1 MASKRGIRRRNER
14 IARQKFEQREREMA
28 ESKLTGTIGRT
39 SVADLILARTRFLH
53 PDKPAVQ
60 VVQPPPAT
68 PLTKPGE
75 KPAAASPSLEKPVA
89 PDPIIASTRHKEMIF
104 REAAEN
110 RDFYLMKQMEDGEKL
125 PWFRYVRKESQ
136 YSEFVMLTT
145 EMAQALLDHIW
156 TETEGNRK
164 LKVWLKDAYKR
175 DIDGDRWIPSDEAI
189 GIDFNGLVYNGR
201 HRLTALV
208 ESGKAWPF
216 YVTFNCLEE
225 AKFTVDSGA
234 KRNSAEKLRLVI
246 DTKLGNRTTGFC
258 KAVMKGLQNKVRYT
272 ETEIAEFAHKWQDL
286 VAWISANLPGAR
298 AEVQAAVAK
307 AYLWYGPEKMEP
319 FAERLREVKFTE
331 DGDPARALYL
341 ALTKAKINRINVALV
356 AYKKT
361 LASVE
366 ATMTNKP
373 LSRLYERD
381 EDIFQW
387 QEGWE
392 LPQGSWW
399 AANHE

>member
-1 MASKRGIRRRNER
+1 
-14 IARQKFEQREREMA
+14 MA
-28 ESKLTGTIGRT
+28 ESRSKRKEIERKLQNEGNKLTGNMGRT
-39 SVADLILARTRFLH
+39 SVADLILARSKFL
-53 PDKPAVQ
+53 DRGKPRIKLTNT
-60 VVQPPPAT
+60 QPELSFTDLKEEVKSVDPISVDPI
-68 PLTKPGE
+68 
-75 KPAAASPSLEKPVA
+75 V
-89 PDPIIASTRHKEMIF
+89 DPIIASTRHKEMIF
-104 REAAEN
+104 REAGEN
-110 RDFYLMKQMEDGEKL
+110 RDYYLLKQMEEGENL

-136 YSEFVMLTT
+136 YSEFVMLNT
-145 EMAQALLDHIW
+145 EMAKSMLENTW
-156 TETEGNRK
+156 TEIDGNRK
-164 LKVWLKDAYKR
+164 VKVWLKDAYKR
-175 DIDGDRWIPSDEAI
+175 DIETDRWIPSDESI
-189 GIDFNGLVYNGR
+189 GIDFNGVVYNGR

-208 ESGKAWPF
+208 ESGKEWPF

-234 KRNSAEKLRLVI
+234 KRNQSEKLRMVI

-258 KAVMKGLQNKVRYT
+258 KAIMKGLQNKLRYT

-286 VAWISANLPGAR
+286 VLWTSKNLPKGR
-298 AEVQAAVAK
+298 VEVQAAVGK
-307 AYLWYGPEKMEP
+307 AYLWYGPEKIEP
-319 FAERLREVKFTE
+319 FAERLRDVRFTE

-361 LASVE
+361 LSAIE
-366 ATMTNKP
+366 ATITNKP

-392 LPQGSWW
+392 LPHGSWW
-399 AANHE
+399 EQNKN